1 MCGII
6 PLAHCADSR
15 VSSSTT
21 ARSTLSG
28 ASPIATNAASQLHM
42 CGYSNGAA
50 VVITPRS
57 LPRSRYA
64 ARAASCVGAKLWSG
78 GICSM
83 MRRARPNRR
92 SVGWRHADRDDHR
105 GLAAGSVPPS
115 PPRLRRPTPCSSRA
129 GRRDRLDALA
139 EEFGATTW
147 PIDLADTD
155 AIPAVVEPIVELDVL
170 IHNAGVAYPGR
181 VAESTVDEWRATMQ
195 VNVVGAVALTL
206 ALLPALRAA
215 GGHVVFI
222 NSGAGINASPGL
234 ASYSASKFALRG
246 FADSLRNDE
255 PSLRVTSIHPGRI
268 ATVMQEGLIAYE
280 GKDYDPSQFLSP
292 ESVAKVVAD
301 AVNAPPDA
309 HIHEVVVRPR

>member
-1 MCGII
+1 MI
-6 PLAHCADSR
+6 
-15 VSSSTT
+15 T
-21 ARSTLSG
+21 G
-28 ASPIATNAASQLHM
+28 A
-42 CGYSNGAA
+42 
-50 VVITPRS
+50 
-57 LPRSRYA
+57 
-64 ARAASCVGAKLWSG
+64 G
-78 GICSM
+78 G
-83 MRRARPNRR
+83 
-92 SVGWRHADRDDHR
+92 
-105 GLAAGSVPPS
+105 GLGS
-115 PPRLRRPTPCSSRA
+115 
-129 GRRDRLDALA
+129 ALA
-139 EEFGATTW
+139 EVLAPTHTLFLAGRPSHRLDETAGRFGATTW
-147 PIDLADTD
+147 PIDLVDVD

-170 IHNAGVAYPGR
+170 IHNAGVAFPGR

-215 GGHVVFI
+215 GGHVVF
-222 NSGAGINASPGL
+222 INASPGL

-301 AVNAPPDA
+301 AVNVPPDA
-309 HIHEVVVRPR
+309 DIHEVVVRPR

>member
-1 MCGII
+1 M
-6 PLAHCADSR
+6 P
-15 VSSSTT
+15 T
-21 ARSTLSG
+21 AMITG
-28 ASPIATNAASQLHM
+28 AS
-42 CGYSNGAA
+42 
-50 VVITPRS
+50 
-57 LPRSRYA
+57 
-64 ARAASCVGAKLWSG
+64 
-78 GICSM
+78 
-83 MRRARPNRR
+83 
-92 SVGWRHADRDDHR
+92 R
-105 GLAAGSVPPS
+105 GLGSAIAAA
-115 PPRLRRPTPCSSRA
+115 LAPTHTLFLA
-129 GRRDRLDALA
+129 GRPSSRLDALA

-155 AIPAVVEPIVELDVL
+155 ALPAVVEPIVELDAL

-181 VAESTVDEWRATMQ
+181 VAESTVDEWRASMQ

-301 AVNAPPDA
+301 AVNVPPDA
-309 HIHEVVVRPR
+309 DIHEVVIRPR

>member
-1 MCGII
+1 M
-6 PLAHCADSR
+6 P
-15 VSSSTT
+15 T
-21 ARSTLSG
+21 AMITG
-28 ASPIATNAASQLHM
+28 AS
-42 CGYSNGAA
+42 
-50 VVITPRS
+50 
-57 LPRSRYA
+57 
-64 ARAASCVGAKLWSG
+64 
-78 GICSM
+78 
-83 MRRARPNRR
+83 
-92 SVGWRHADRDDHR
+92 R
-105 GLAAGSVPPS
+105 GLGSAITAA
-115 PPRLRRPTPCSSRA
+115 LAPTHTLFLA
-129 GRRDRLDALA
+129 GRPSSRLDALA

-147 PIDLADTD
+147 PIDMTDTD
-155 AIPAVVEPIVELDVL
+155 ALPAVVEPIVELDVL

-181 VAESTVDEWRATMQ
+181 VAESTVDEWRASMQ

-280 GKDYDPSQFLSP
+280 GKNYDPSQFLSP

-301 AVNAPPDA
+301 AVNVPPDA
-309 HIHEVVVRPR
+309 DIHEVVIRPR